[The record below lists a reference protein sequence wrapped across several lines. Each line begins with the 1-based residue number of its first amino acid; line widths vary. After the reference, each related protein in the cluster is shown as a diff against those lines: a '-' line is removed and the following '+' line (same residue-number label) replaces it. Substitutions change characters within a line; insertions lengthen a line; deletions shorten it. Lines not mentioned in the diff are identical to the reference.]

1 MNRLP
6 IIPLFSRGTSD
17 PSPVPKR
24 SGLNSQSGFATI
36 IAVFVMMLFSAMG
49 MVLVSISAGQLEGAR
64 SNYREAQALYVA
76 DSGYERAKQLL
87 AEDPSW
93 TPGGGVLTETF
104 TISGTTGS
112 YDITVNT
119 VGANIEVTIESSML
133 GA

>member
-1 MNRLP
+1 M
-6 IIPLFSRGTSD
+6 
-17 PSPVPKR
+17 PKR